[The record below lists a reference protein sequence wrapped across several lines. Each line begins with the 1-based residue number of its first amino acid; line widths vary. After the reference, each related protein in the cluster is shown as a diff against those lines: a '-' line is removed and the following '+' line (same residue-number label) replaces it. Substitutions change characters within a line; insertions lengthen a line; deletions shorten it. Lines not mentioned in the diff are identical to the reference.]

1 MKSALAGTLE
11 RARSTFATVSLGQKV
26 VIGLL
31 LVGLTLGGF
40 FFYSWITAPTQAP
53 LFSNLAASD
62 ASAIVEELN
71 AQGVAYELA
80 DGGGTIMVAKDSVYD
95 LRLAMSGKGLPAGQ
109 DTGYAL
115 LDEQGITTSEFQQQ
129 VTYQRALE
137 GELSKTLEA
146 LAGVNS
152 AIVKVALPEEEV
164 FVRDKAQP
172 TASVLLDLAPGTQ
185 LSGEQ
190 IQAVTNL
197 VSSSIQDM
205 TPEQVTVADSTGQVL
220 SSPGA
225 GITAAAGDA
234 RSQVEQEYEN
244 RLAANAQKILDQVVG
259 PGNAVVSV
267 RADVDLNKR
276 NTTTKTYDFEEGVPP
291 LSEQTLVEK
300 YEGAGTPVGGILGP
314 ENMPD
319 AAENAGG
326 ESTYEKEST
335 TANNAVG
342 ETVEVIEGAPGD
354 LNRLT
359 VSVVMNDAVAGNLN
373 QQQMT
378 NLMTTA
384 VGLDPARGDDIT
396 VAAMPFDDTA
406 AQNAAAAMEAAR
418 EAEASEQMWSM
429 IRTGG
434 IAAGIA
440 LVVLIVWLRSR
451 RRQEVE
457 EDYEPLELDDD
468 MLAELDRLR
477 VASTRQQV
485 ELTDA
490 HLEHEALERAKVRGE
505 ISTMVSERPDE
516 VAAML
521 RGWLTESK
529 SVSYTQLPVPTKRDV
544 DIAVVAV
551 FFNTKNNMVTCSA
564 GEGLYIN

>member
-11 RARSTFATVSLGQKV
+11 RARSTFDTVSAGQKV

-31 LVGLTLGGF
+31 LAGLALGGF
-40 FFYSWITAPTQAP
+40 FFYTWITTPTQAP

-71 AQGVAYELA
+71 AQGTAYELA
-80 DGGGTIMVAKDSVYD
+80 DGGGTIMVAKDKVYD
-95 LRLAMSGKGLPAGQ
+95 LRLAMSGKGLPAGKG
-109 DTGYAL
+109 TGYAL

-137 GELSKTLEA
+137 GELANTLKA

-152 AIVKVALPEEEV
+152 AVVHVALPKDEV
-164 FVRDKAQP
+164 FVADKAEP
-172 TASVLLDLAPGTQ
+172 TASVLLDLAPGTA
-185 LSGEQ
+185 LTGEQ

-205 TPEQVTVADSTGQVL
+205 DPDQVTVADSTGRVL
-220 SSPGA
+220 SAA
-225 GITAAAGDA
+225 GTGVTAAAGDA
-234 RSQVEQEYEN
+234 RSQVEQDYEN

-259 PGNAVVSV
+259 PGKAVVSV
-267 RADVDLNKR
+267 RADVDLAQR
-276 NTTTKTYDFEEGVPP
+276 NTTTETYQFEEGTPP
-291 LSEQTLVEK
+291 LSEQHTIEN
-300 YEGAGTPVGGILGP
+300 YEGGGVPVGGVLGP

-319 AAENAGG
+319 AAENAGEG
-326 ESTYEKEST
+326 AANYDKESW

-342 ETVEVIEGAPGD
+342 KTVEVVDDAPGT

-359 VSVVMNDAVAGNLN
+359 VSVVMDDAVAGNLN

-378 NLMTTA
+378 DLMVTA
-384 VGLDPARGDDIT
+384 VGLDEARGDDIT
-396 VAAMPFDDTA
+396 VAALPFDATA
-406 AQNAAAAMEAAR
+406 AENAAAAMEAAR
-418 EAEASEQMWSM
+418 EAEAAEQMWSM

-451 RRQEVE
+451 RREDD
-457 EDYEPLELDDD
+457 EDYEALELDDD
-468 MLAELDRLR
+468 VLAELDRLR
-477 VASTRQQV
+477 VASTRQMV
-485 ELTDA
+485 EPDNA
-490 HLEHEALERAKVRGE
+490 ALELEAVERAKVRGE

-521 RGWLTESK
+521 RGWLGESK
-529 SVSYTQLPVPTKRDV
+529 S
-544 DIAVVAV
+544 
-551 FFNTKNNMVTCSA
+551 
-564 GEGLYIN
+564 

>member
-1 MKSALAGTLE
+1 MESALAGTLE
-11 RARSTFATVSLGQKV
+11 RARSTMATISLGQKV

-31 LVGLTLGGF
+31 LAGLALGGV
-40 FFYSWITAPTQAP
+40 FFYSWITTPTQAP
-53 LFSNLAASD
+53 LFSNLAAAD
-62 ASAIVEELN
+62 ASAIVDELN
-71 AQGVAYELA
+71 AQGVAYELS
-80 DGGGTIMVAKDSVYD
+80 DGGSTIMVAKDAVYD
-95 LRLAMSGKGLPAGQ
+95 LRLSMSGKGLPAGQ

-137 GELSKTLEA
+137 GELANTLKA

-152 AIVKVALPEEEV
+152 AVVHVALPEDEV
-164 FVRDKAQP
+164 FVSDKAEP
-172 TASVLLDLAPGTQ
+172 TASVLLDLTPGTT

-197 VSSSIQDM
+197 VSASIRDM
-205 TPEQVTVADSTGQVL
+205 DPDQVTVADSTGQVL
-220 SSPGA
+220 SAA
-225 GITAAAGDA
+225 GTGVTAAAGDA

-244 RLAANAQKILDQVVG
+244 RLSASAQKILDSVVG
-259 PGNAVVSV
+259 PGRSVVSV
-267 RADVDLNKR
+267 RADVDLSER
-276 NTTTKTYDFEEGVPP
+276 STTSKTYTFDEGTPP
-291 LSEQTLVEK
+291 LSEQITTEE
-300 YEGAGTPVGGILGP
+300 YTGGGAPVGGVLGP

-319 AAENAGG
+319 AAEVVGG
-326 ESTYEKEST
+326 GDSTYNKEST

-342 ETVEVIEGAPGD
+342 ETTEVVQGAPGE

-359 VSVVMNDAVAGNLN
+359 VSVVMDDAVAGNLN

-378 NLMTTA
+378 QLMVTA
-384 VGLDPARGDDIT
+384 VGLDEARGDDIT
-396 VAAMPFDDTA
+396 VASLPFDATA
-406 AQNAAAAMEAAR
+406 AENAAAAMEAAR

-440 LVVLIVWLRSR
+440 LVVLVVWLRSR
-451 RRQEVE
+451 RQVEDE

-468 MLAELDRLR
+468 VLAELDRLR
-477 VASTRQQV
+477 VASTRHGIEPDDAV
-485 ELTDA
+485 LEL
-490 HLEHEALERAKVRGE
+490 EAVQRAKVRGE

-521 RGWLTESK
+521 RGWLSETK
-529 SVSYTQLPVPTKRDV
+529 S
-544 DIAVVAV
+544 
-551 FFNTKNNMVTCSA
+551 
-564 GEGLYIN
+564 